1 MIPTLMSIYLLMI
14 RGLWIEGA
22 GAATDWLATPV
33 PGSGITVTIFLRA
46 MTAYV
51 IALLLSRQEAAPL
64 ACIGGSLGTLI
75 GDDLTNLDKVSRLDA
90 SIASI
95 GGAGTF
101 DAIFMTGILAAFA
114 TIGLQQRTARLH

>member
-1 MIPTLMSIYLLMI
+1 MDRGSGGAVALLMH
-14 RGLWIEGA
+14 
-22 GAATDWLATPV
+22 WLATPV

>member
-1 MIPTLMSIYLLMI
+1 MM

-22 GAATDWLATPV
+22 GATTAVALLMHWLATPV
-33 PGSGITVTIFLRA
+33 PESGITVPVLLPA

-64 ACIGGSLGTLI
+64 AYIGGNLGTLI